1 MISVTL
7 GFSLISSFLF
17 ADDWKPYDKNGQVL
31 RTDRNATGKNAV
43 VSTARYEASKIGLD
57 ILKNGGN
64 AIDAAVGVGF
74 ALGVCEP
81 QSSGIG
87 GGFMIIRFAKT
98 GETKF
103 IDFRET
109 APKKSNPDMWKTD
122 KNGEVISDDKEFGGK
137 SIGVPGTV
145 KGFLYALDKYGNLK
159 RKDVIQPSVDLANN
173 GYRVSA
179 IMNMDMK
186 NQLNNIEKYPETA
199 KIYLKNDKP
208 YNVGDILKNPDLAKT
223 MEKIIDKG
231 EKAIYEGKIADSIVK
246 SAQAVGGLLS
256 IEDMKNYKIKVTDP
270 VKGNYRGYEIYT
282 AAPHSSGGAH
292 IIQILNI
299 LENYDTK
306 KVSDVRISSK
316 NLCSLSS

>member
-1 MISVTL
+1 M
-7 GFSLISSFLF
+7 
-17 ADDWKPYDKNGQVL
+17 
-31 RTDRNATGKNAV
+31 
-43 VSTARYEASKIGLD
+43 
-57 ILKNGGN
+57 
-64 AIDAAVGVGF
+64 
-74 ALGVCEP
+74 GVCEP

-109 APKKSNPDMWKTD
+109 ASKKSNPDMWKTD
-122 KNGEVISDDKEFGGK
+122 KNGEVISDDKEFDGK

-246 SAQAVGGLLS
+246 SAQAAGGLLS
-256 IEDMKNYKIKVTDP
+256 IEDMKNYKIKITDP

-282 AAPHSSGGAH
+282 AALPSSGGAH

-316 NLCSLSS
+316 SLCSLSS